1 MSRSTKRHYKRNYS
15 NTRTNFNYVCEPHNM
30 RILVEIAPSAHG
42 KINVTLFIDEKEALF
57 GTYRVKNL
65 DSATLNDRV
74 ATFCT
79 GIAMFSEDDIRS
91 YVAEDRSVLARSAKR
106 YLKEVRNK
114 LGTLIW
120 RR

>member
-1 MSRSTKRHYKRNYS
+1 MSPKYTKRRHSATRS
-15 NTRTNFNYVCEPHNM
+15 NFDYVCEPNNM

-65 DSATLNDRV
+65 DKDTLNERV
-74 ATFCT
+74 ATFCK

-91 YVAEDRSVLARSAKR
+91 YVTEDRSILARNAKR

-114 LGTLIW
+114 LGSLIW
-120 RR
+120 RK